1 MVIPSEALFCTQNHL
16 TSKKIASKATICHF
30 LYYFCTII
38 MTKQRRSIELLAPA
52 RDAACARVAIDCGA
66 DAIYMGASS
75 FGARKS
81 AGNTLEDI
89 ASVVEYAHRYS
100 VRVHATM
107 NTVLYDDEL
116 AAAERQARALIDAG
130 VDALIIQDM
139 ALRAMNLPIELHA
152 STQVGIASAED
163 ALFYEQCGFSRLIL
177 ERALS
182 LEQIRSI
189 REATTAELE
198 CFIHGAICVGH
209 SGRCFLSRTTSQRSG
224 NRGECSQ
231 PCRLPYDLVD
241 SSGRKILSGKHLLSV
256 RDFNLSASLEELIDA
271 GVSSFKI
278 EGRLKD
284 ENYVRNVVSH
294 YRRQLDS
301 IIHRRNDLQP
311 SSVGRSIVDFTPNPD
326 KSFTR
331 GASDYMLYG
340 KRAGVASFDTP
351 KSVGEYIGKVKSC
364 TKTSFTIN
372 GRHDLS
378 AGDGICIMSG
388 EKIVGTNI
396 NIVED
401 ERIIPNRMDGIVA
414 GADLYRNYDHR
425 FTLSLS
431 RSRTRRIID
440 ATASLTLHAEGIEL
454 TIGDCQGNSTTI
466 NRTLSLEPSSN
477 PQKMA
482 DAATRAI
489 TKSGGTIFEI
499 TDVTISGSEWFAPA
513 SILSDMRREALEQLT
528 TIRSGLRPSQKIL
541 ADNDEARFPRSVV
554 SRYENV
560 TNHLSREFYLRHG
573 AEEIEQPLEAQ
584 STYGE
589 RVMLSSYCIRRE
601 IGECL
606 REHPTLRGDLY
617 IEHGTSRYK
626 LSFDCERCLMSL
638 YDHTEQ
644 NRR

>member
-1 MVIPSEALFCTQNHL
+1 MI
-16 TSKKIASKATICHF
+16 
-30 LYYFCTII
+30 
-38 MTKQRRSIELLAPA
+38 KQRRSIELLAPA

-66 DAIYMGASS
+66 DAIYMGASY

-89 ASVVEYAHRYS
+89 TSVVEYAHRYG

-189 REATTAELE
+189 RKATTAELE

-271 GVSSFKI
+271 GVSSFKV

-401 ERIIPNRMDGIVA
+401 ERIIPNRMDGVVV

-425 FTLSLS
+425 FTLSLT

-454 TIGDCQGNSTTI
+454 TISDCQGNSTTM

-499 TDVTISGSEWFAPA
+499 TDITISGSEWFAPA

-528 TIRSGLRPSQKIL
+528 TIRSGLRPPQKIH

-606 REHPTLRGDLY
+606 REHPTLKGDLY

>member
-1 MVIPSEALFCTQNHL
+1 
-16 TSKKIASKATICHF
+16 
-30 LYYFCTII
+30 

-52 RDAACARVAIDCGA
+52 RDVACARVAIDCGA

-89 ASVVEYAHRYS
+89 ASVVEYAHRYG

-116 AAAERQARALIDAG
+116 AAAERQARALINAG

-189 REATTAELE
+189 RKATTAELE

-340 KRAGVASFDTP
+340 KQSGVASFDTP

-388 EKIVGTNI
+388 DKIVGTNI

-414 GADLYRNYDHR
+414 GANLYRNYDHR
-425 FTLSLS
+425 FTLSLT

-454 TIGDCQGNSTTI
+454 TISDCQGNSTTM

-499 TDVTISGSEWFAPA
+499 SDVTISGSEWFAPA
-513 SILSDMRREALEQLT
+513 SILSDMRREALEQFT

-589 RVMLSSYCIRRE
+589 RIMLSSYCIRRE
-601 IGECL
+601 IGECM
-606 REHPTLRGDLY
+606 REHPTFRGDLY

>member
-1 MVIPSEALFCTQNHL
+1 
-16 TSKKIASKATICHF
+16 
-30 LYYFCTII
+30 

-89 ASVVEYAHRYS
+89 ASVVEYAHRYG

-189 REATTAELE
+189 RKATTAELE

-311 SSVGRSIVDFTPNPD
+311 SSAGRSIVDFTPNPD

-340 KRAGVASFDTP
+340 KQSGVASFDTP

-401 ERIIPNRMDGIVA
+401 EHIIPNRMDGIVS

-440 ATASLTLHAEGIEL
+440 ATASLTLHAEGIKL
-454 TIGDCQGNSTTI
+454 TISDCQGNSTTL

-499 TDVTISGSEWFAPA
+499 SDVTISGSEWFAPA
-513 SILSDMRREALEQLT
+513 IILSDMRREALEQLT
-528 TIRSGLRPSQKIL
+528 TIRSGLRPSQKIH

>member
-1 MVIPSEALFCTQNHL
+1 MTRDR
-16 TSKKIASKATICHF
+16 AT
-30 LYYFCTII
+30 
-38 MTKQRRSIELLAPA
+38 IELLAPA

-66 DAIYMGASS
+66 DAIYIGASS

-81 AGNTLEDI
+81 AGNTIGDI
-89 ASVVEYAHRYS
+89 ASVVEYAHRYG

-107 NTVLYDDEL
+107 NTVLYDNEL
-116 AAAERQARALIDAG
+116 AAAERQALALIDAG

-152 STQVGIASAED
+152 STQVGIASVED

-182 LEQIRSI
+182 LEQISAI
-189 REATTAELE
+189 RAATSAELE

-209 SGRCFLSRTTSQRSG
+209 SGRCFLSRTTSSRSG

-241 SSGRKILSGKHLLSV
+241 ASGRKILSGKHLLSV

-294 YRRQLDS
+294 YRQQLDK
-301 IIHRRNDLQP
+301 IINRRKELRR
-311 SSVGRSIVDFTPNPD
+311 SSAGRSIVDFEPNPD

-331 GASDYMLYG
+331 GASTFLFYG
-340 KRAGVASFDTP
+340 KHAGVASFDTP
-351 KSVGEYIGKVKSC
+351 KAIGEYIGKVKSC
-364 TKTSFTIN
+364 SKTSFMLS
-372 GRHDLS
+372 GRDALS
-378 AGDGICIMSG
+378 AGDGICIISG
-388 EKIVGTNI
+388 ESIQGTNI
-396 NIVED
+396 NRVED
-401 ERIIPNRMDGIVA
+401 NIITPNRMEGITT
-414 GADLYRNYDHR
+414 GAEIYRNYDHR
-425 FTLSLS
+425 FTLALS
-431 RSRTRRIID
+431 RSRTRRVIEASAQLTLQAESITLTVEDID
-440 ATASLTLHAEGIEL
+440 ANSVTMRREL
-454 TIGDCQGNSTTI
+454 T
-466 NRTLSLEPSSN
+466 LEPSSN
-477 PQKMA
+477 AAKMTET
-482 DAATRAI
+482 ATRAI

-499 TDVTISGSEWFAPA
+499 SDIAITGSEWFAPA

-528 TIRSGLRPSQKIL
+528 AIRSRRKPSQRIL
-541 ADNDEARFPRSVV
+541 ADNDTARFPRKVV

-560 TNHLSREFYLRHG
+560 TNRLSREFYLRHG
-573 AEEIEQPLEAQ
+573 AEQIEQALETT

-606 REHPTLRGDLY
+606 REHPSLRGDLY

-626 LSFDCERCLMSL
+626 LSFDCERCQMSL

-644 NRR
+644 NKR